1 MMVMFGCS
9 RFMTTQRLCW
19 QRRSVQNV
27 PQSVK
32 CASQCVPCM
41 SSTSVLWCLSAA
53 RFMWNNSAES
63 VVDSRSTS
71 KSSALR
77 DSVPLQSVYC
87 TASGSGAAVRLALE
101 PTRPALVRL
110 LIRST
115 LMPSFAKRR
124 AAAATSC
131 STGGA
136 PLCRRAAA
144 AFACAQAS
152 SCSSSCSCS
161 SASSLASRRA
171 FARLRAA
178 VAT

>member
-1 MMVMFGCS
+1 MVMFGCS

-101 PTRPALVRL
+101 PTRPALVRTVDSINANAQL
-110 LIRST
+110 CQAPRSCRH
-115 LMPSFAKRR
+115 LVLHRWSPALPPS
-124 AAAATSC
+124 
-131 STGGA
+131 
-136 PLCRRAAA
+136 
-144 AFACAQAS
+144 
-152 SCSSSCSCS
+152 
-161 SASSLASRRA
+161 SRR
-171 FARLRAA
+171 FRMRPGKLLLKLLLLL
-178 VAT
+178 